1 MFSISLDKKSE
12 DLLNKNIWTI
22 IHIDIYK
29 NHSPKE
35 YELTFYKK
43 YPYIDAMTDLTIP
56 TELLR
61 LICDYTDE
69 IILVKCSGGI
79 YIYDDEIRFIFII
92 NVNYQLHFIIQ
103 HDEVYTSMTLVLQK
117 NPKSKN
123 KHIILDN
130 FIPLI
135 LFNNYMEL
143 LFNKKNY
150 ISQYTDL
157 SSTND
162 TKKCNFKLNKKGY
175 IKVSPVNK
183 SVVYLC
189 SYLLPSDEITH
200 QIMTI
205 KTIIDVIWNELDKYF
220 RIDKYRDLNELLQK
234 IDML

>member
-12 DLLNKNIWTI
+12 DLLNKNIWTT
-22 IHIDIYK
+22 IHTDIYK

-117 NPKSKN
+117 NP
-123 KHIILDN
+123 
-130 FIPLI
+130 
-135 LFNNYMEL
+135 
-143 LFNKKNY
+143 
-150 ISQYTDL
+150 
-157 SSTND
+157 
-162 TKKCNFKLNKKGY
+162 
-175 IKVSPVNK
+175 
-183 SVVYLC
+183 
-189 SYLLPSDEITH
+189 
-200 QIMTI
+200 
-205 KTIIDVIWNELDKYF
+205 
-220 RIDKYRDLNELLQK
+220 
-234 IDML
+234 